1 MQFSGIVIHGKKLG
15 RTIGYPT
22 ANIELAP
29 WLVEDGVY
37 ALNIEF
43 DDATYAGMWT
53 YRESI
58 TLFEAHV
65 FDFTWDL
72 YGKTLTIEI
81 VNKIRD
87 NRKFDSL
94 EELKIQIQ
102 KDQEQA
108 KSFAF

>member
-1 MQFSGIVIHGKKLG
+1 MSFSWTVIHGKKLG

-37 ALNIEF
+37 ALKIEF
-43 DDATYAGMWT
+43 DDTTYAGMWT
-53 YRESI
+53 YRENI

-65 FDFTWDL
+65 FDFSWDL
-72 YGKTLTIEI
+72 YEKTLIITI
-81 VNKIRD
+81 VWKIRD
-87 NRKFDSL
+87 NRKFESL
-94 EELKIQIQ
+94 DELKMQIQ
-102 KDQEQA
+102 KDQETA